1 MKILYVFSLIVLVFA
16 IIMSLGFYVRVPEPI
31 PEKMALRIM
40 EGCLKGL
47 GIFIG
52 VTATLGVSQPFSP
65 FLKNVGNN
73 VYRVCTTG
81 NLWMSKDNSLRI
93 TDQLMSGVS
102 VRVYEPLSSIQQT
115 DRPVFVFMHGGGW
128 TFLSIDNYDHLCQK
142 LAKDADVVVIS
153 LNHRLAPQ
161 NPYPAGLDDVVK
173 IVTHVSENANSLGID
188 SGRIAVGGDSSGGNL
203 AAAAQLRPEMR
214 GKISM
219 LLLLVPVLQAVNL
232 KTIGFKENVEYLH
245 DSMNSPGSI
254 NFFLG
259 YLGLDSSL
267 YSDFLNNLHTT
278 SEFKQGRFKFLFDQQ
293 KFLPKE
299 FIRSEKY
306 KHGINAIENIGNE
319 TTFQNIK
326 DKLLTPTCF
335 PLMASDEELS
345 RFPFTYVMAAGYDLI
360 RDDAIMF
367 AERLKD
373 LDVEVQLSHI
383 PDGFHNALVM
393 FEGPLKTDV
402 GVRTVND
409 IVKALKRL

>member
-1 MKILYVFSLIVLVFA
+1 M
-16 IIMSLGFYVRVPEPI
+16 
-31 PEKMALRIM
+31 
-40 EGCLKGL
+40 
-47 GIFIG
+47 
-52 VTATLGVSQPFSP
+52 PFS
-65 FLKNVGNN
+65 
-73 VYRVCTTG
+73 
-81 NLWMSKDNSLRI
+81 
-93 TDQLMSGVS
+93 
-102 VRVYEPLSSIQQT
+102 
-115 DRPVFVFMHGGGW
+115 
-128 TFLSIDNYDHLCQK
+128 
-142 LAKDADVVVIS
+142 
-153 LNHRLAPQ
+153 HRLAPQ

-173 IVTHVSENANSLGID
+173 IVTHISENANSLGID

-278 SEFKQGRFKFLFDQQ
+278 SEFKQGPFKFLFDQQ

-306 KHGINAIENIGNE
+306 KHGMNVVENIGNE
-319 TTFQNIK
+319 TVFQKIK